1 MYTMPKLFLVD
12 NNFFSRFFWGPSILW
27 YRLENSILW
36 FKIEILITYLLE
48 RGVFGV
54 FRIIFKGI
62 LGHRGM
68 TKHKSN
74 GYIYNIIYCVFKL
87 FIMSLTL

>member
-1 MYTMPKLFLVD
+1 M
-12 NNFFSRFFWGPSILW
+12 LW

-62 LGHRGM
+62 QGHRGM

-74 GYIYNIIYCVFKL
+74 CYIYIYNIVYFVFL
-87 FIMSLTL
+87 SSLSCL

>member
-1 MYTMPKLFLVD
+1 MYMMPKLFLVD
-12 NNFFSRFFWGPSILW
+12 NNFVSRFFWGTSIRC

-48 RGVFGV
+48 RGVFGI

-62 LGHRGM
+62 QGHRGM

-74 GYIYNIIYCVFKL
+74 IYIVL
-87 FIMSLTL
+87 FILCF